1 MARIFR
7 PLYLILLVA
16 LFGWTCADRPKS
28 QDRPIASMFQH
39 DGTLTFLRG
48 DSTVLATINIEI
60 AESPQRRETGMM
72 GRPTLDENNG
82 MLFIFEEDQELAFWM
97 MNTLVSLDM
106 VFVNSRMEIVTI
118 QAKATPFSTE
128 SYRASKPGMYVVE
141 VNAGFCEQH
150 GIQEGDMIRFERR

>member
-1 MARIFR
+1 
-7 PLYLILLVA
+7 
-16 LFGWTCADRPKS
+16 
-28 QDRPIASMFQH
+28 MFQH

-48 DSTVLATINIEI
+48 DSAVLATINIEI
-60 AESPQRRETGMM
+60 AETPQRRETGMM

-82 MLFIFEEDQELAFWM
+82 MLFIFEQDQELAFWM

-106 VFVNSRMEIVTI
+106 VFVNSKMEIVTI

-150 GIQEGDMIRFERR
+150 GIQEGDKIRFERK